1 MIPVAKSKADA
12 NPTKAFFVRMITRD
26 ITLED
31 CTFDLIDNSIDGAWE
46 LAGGQP
52 MSLND
57 QTDLSSYKISFDIQN
72 DQFSIQDNCGGIT
85 LDDAVD
91 YAFTFWRKDDAET
104 ENFSIGVYGI
114 GMKRA
119 VFKLGTDIII
129 QSTFIEAGVKSSFCV
144 PIKVNDWLVSD
155 KEHWDFDI
163 DVSDDLEQAG
173 VKISV
178 SDLTDV
184 ALRSFESPRFI
195 QNLRRSISRDYA
207 LHLHRGLTIEV
218 QGKAVPGWAIE
229 LRQGEDFA
237 PMRANFTERIQD
249 EDVYVELLAGMTA
262 SPPDSTEPTEDFDE
276 SLNRSG
282 WYVVCNGRIVL
293 AADKTV
299 TTGWGT
305 EGWPQWHPQYSGF
318 MGLIVFSS
326 RRADLLP
333 LTTTKRSVD
342 ETSAVFRQY
351 RAKMRETTKEWISYT
366 NARKQ
371 VRVEAVQREDVAK
384 SVPIFEV
391 VARPEVALPR
401 IIAVPKI
408 PEANVLY
415 SVPRSRMLKLAS
427 ALGNINM
434 AYKDVGLKSF
444 EYSYS
449 DLVGED

>member
-31 CTFDLIDNSIDGAWE
+31 CIFDLIDNSIDGAWE

-57 QTDLSSYKISFDIQN
+57 QTDLSSYKISIDIQN

-91 YAFTFWRKDDAET
+91 YAFTFGRKDDAET

-114 GMKRA
+114 GMKHA

-129 QSTFIEAGVKSSFCV
+129 QSTFVEAGVKSSFCV

-207 LHLHRGLTIEV
+207 LHLHRGLTIDV

-229 LRQGEDFA
+229 LRQGGDFA

-249 EDVYVELLAGMTA
+249 EDVYVELLAGMAA

-326 RRADLLP
+326 RRAGLLP

-434 AYKDVGLKSF
+434 PYKDVGLKYF